1 MLFIASYI
9 KCWASIMWFLKHDS
23 LLHYIAFNSHLCE
36 SSISHTESY
45 RWWCPLEINSIH
57 KSKHSTVVTINLS
70 FGLFIGFTKDSFFVF
85 DKIWANCNYWSLVL
99 CLYIFWRCKKEHYVT
114 RSVKTGHNYLFSNSC
129 LSNIYNLHSWMY
141 LLVKFQLHI
150 PMPWGVTAL
159 QSSNNKI
166 NLYSEYRGINYRCL
180 WKWL

>member
-99 CLYIFWRCKKEHYVT
+99 CLYIFWRCKKEHM
-114 RSVKTGHNYLFSNSC
+114 
-129 LSNIYNLHSWMY
+129 W
-141 LLVKFQLHI
+141 
-150 PMPWGVTAL
+150 PD
-159 QSSNNKI
+159 
-166 NLYSEYRGINYRCL
+166 L
-180 WKWL
+180 WKQDIITYFRIPVYRIFIIYIVECIYW